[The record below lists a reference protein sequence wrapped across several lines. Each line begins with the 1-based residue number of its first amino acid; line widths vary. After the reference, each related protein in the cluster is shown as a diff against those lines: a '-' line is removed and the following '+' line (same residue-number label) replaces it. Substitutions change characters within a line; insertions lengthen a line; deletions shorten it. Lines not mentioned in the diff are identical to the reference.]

1 MLERHHEDP
10 YESVCL
16 ADPSW
21 VELVLIGGDVS
32 YGRTDWYTRLA
43 ADPDSGEDL
52 IAWGKPMRLD
62 CRFGAPPGTPVP
74 TLADVRSALTAAYP
88 PLGPIYA

>member
-1 MLERHHEDP
+1 
-10 YESVCL
+10 YENVCL

-21 VELVLIGGDVS
+21 VELVLIGGDVT
-32 YGRTDWYTRLA
+32 YGRADWYERLA
-43 ADPDSGEDL
+43 AEPAGGESL

-62 CRFGAPPGTPVP
+62 CTFAAPPVPGPPVPDQPLP

-88 PLGPIYA
+88 PVGPIHA